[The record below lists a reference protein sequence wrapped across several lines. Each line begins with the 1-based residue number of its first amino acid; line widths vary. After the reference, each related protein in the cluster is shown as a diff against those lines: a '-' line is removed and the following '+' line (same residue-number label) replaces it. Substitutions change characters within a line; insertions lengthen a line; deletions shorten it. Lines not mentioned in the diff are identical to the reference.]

1 MKKLQRKV
9 KQEKKGAARELR
21 KDNMF
26 LEDERL
32 KEKLRR
38 DKELKEKL
46 GGLRSLLE
54 QQEHDVRQFG

>member
-1 MKKLQRKV
+1 VKKLQRKV
-9 KQEKKGAARELR
+9 KQERKGAIRELR

-26 LEDERL
+26 LEEERL

-54 QQEHDVRQFG
+54 QQEHDVRP